1 MTPAEKE
8 RLGDLEKPETLEQL
22 AARMYEVLKMVMQ
35 HGRIDDSESRM
46 NMVANVITNAE
57 KWIEQNDPR
66 RIQTSPPHAWPDH
79 LRDGP
84 NHGR

>member
-1 MTPAEKE
+1 M
-8 RLGDLEKPETLEQL
+8 EKPETLEQL

-57 KWIEQNDPR
+57 KWMEQNDAH
-66 RIQTSPPHAWPDH
+66 RI
-79 LRDGP
+79 
-84 NHGR
+84 